1 MALQVRFVLLILLLV
16 GALIGGLWF
25 HDRINTTDTSRLRVS
40 LNEERAAL
48 LNRLVELTTEQQRV
62 FTADYSPWDEMVEF
76 VRNPDPEW
84 GRINLEAAIE
94 NHHVEAVWVLKPDL
108 IEAYG
113 TARGDEQ
120 HLRPLPLAPE
130 ALRHLT
136 AKAEEFH
143 CFVFNRA
150 GLVEIRGAPIRPSDR
165 SAVIPAP
172 YGWLLSARRWN
183 EAYLQQLQALLG
195 GTVDLTE
202 GAIPVAGPDEIVS
215 TRPLTDWQGRTVRT
229 LSASFRAPSL
239 IRAQADAQTDL
250 LFLCGFGIAALCAF
264 GVATHFW
271 VARPLRQLTLSLAQR
286 DPAPLAGLLHAGSEF
301 GTLSRIVNES
311 FQHENKLQ
319 QIYAAFNA
327 IDDAV
332 FITDPVSDRILHV
345 NLGATRLLGYSDKA
359 LIGRTLASL
368 RSTPADASADGTWL
382 HCLDGRLVEVEARD
396 HSLPAQAARDR
407 LSVTI
412 ARDISD
418 RRRQE
423 EHRLRAQRM
432 ESLGTLAGGVAHDMN
447 NMLTPIILMLD
458 ELQDLGTRPHP
469 TLLASVRSSVK
480 RGASMLRQL
489 LSFGRGFE
497 GERAPLSVTKL
508 VEELGRIVDSTFPK
522 SIVFETDVARNL
534 PPVIGDA
541 TQLHQVLLNLS
552 VNARDAMPDGG
563 VLRVVANRM
572 LLDDANRAIWP
583 EAKPGGYVQLD
594 VVDNGCGM
602 PPAILHRIFDP
613 YFTTKPA
620 DKGTGLGLST
630 TLGIIRGHGGAIH
643 VRSEPGQG
651 TTFSILLPE
660 GATTSAVV
668 ESETRPE
675 SYRNPSSQ
683 TVLVIEDEE
692 AIRSILQRTFT
703 RMGMRPLVASGGR
716 EGLELF
722 HQHRAEIS
730 LVITDY
736 QMPDGDGLTVLR
748 EIRAVAPRLPVLVM
762 SGRMDDAAQVQLRK
776 NEASGFIDKPFGYDQ
791 IQRAV
796 SDVLA

>member
-16 GALIGGLWF
+16 GALVGGLWL
-25 HDRINTTDTSRLRVS
+25 HDRINTTETHQLRAS
-40 LNEERAAL
+40 LNEERAAF

-84 GRINLEAAIE
+84 GRINLDAAIE
-94 NHHVEAVWVLKPDL
+94 NHHVEAVWVLRPNL
-108 IEAYG
+108 SEAYG
-113 TARGDEQ
+113 TARGNDQ
-120 HLRPLPLAPE
+120 GLRPLPLGQD
-130 ALRHLT
+130 ALQRLT
-136 AKAEEFH
+136 ASGGEFH
-143 CFVFNRA
+143 CFVFNQA
-150 GLVEIRGAPIRPSDR
+150 GLVEVRGAPIRPSDR

-195 GTVDLTE
+195 GLVALADGT
-202 GAIPVAGPDEIVS
+202 IPTAGPDEIIS

-229 LSASFRAPSL
+229 LYATFRAPSL
-239 IRAQADAQTDL
+239 TRAKEDAKTDL
-250 LFLCGFGIAALCAF
+250 LFLCGFGLAALCAF
-264 GVATHFW
+264 GVATHYW
-271 VARPLRQLTLSLAQR
+271 VVRPLRQLTLSLAQR
-286 DPAPLAGLLHAGSEF
+286 DPAPLKGLLHAGSEF

-332 FITDPVSDRILHV
+332 FVTASESGRILHV
-345 NLGATRLLGYSDKA
+345 NVGATRLLGYSDKD

-368 RSTPADASADGTWL
+368 RSLSTDASADGTWL
-382 HCLDGRLVEVEARD
+382 RHQDGRLVEVDARD
-396 HSLPAQAARDR
+396 HSLPAQAVRDR

-447 NMLTPIILMLD
+447 NMLTPVILMLD
-458 ELQDLGTRPHP
+458 ELQDLGTRPNP

-497 GERAPLSVTKL
+497 GERAPISVSKL

-522 SIVFETDVARNL
+522 SIKFETDVDRNL
-534 PPVIGDA
+534 PPVLGDA

-563 VLRVVANRM
+563 VIRVVAKRM
-572 LLDDANRAIWP
+572 LLDDVNRVTWP
-583 EAKPGGYVQLD
+583 ETKPGRYVQLD
-594 VVDNGCGM
+594 VVDTGSGM

-630 TLGIIRGHGGAIH
+630 TLGIIRGHGGAIR
-643 VRSEPGQG
+643 VQSELGQG
-651 TTFSILLPE
+651 TTFSLLLPE
-660 GATTSAVV
+660 GTAASAVV
-668 ESETRPE
+668 DNETRPE
-675 SYRNPSSQ
+675 SYPNPSSQ

-692 AIRSILQRTFT
+692 AIRNVLQRSFT
-703 RMGMRPLVASGGR
+703 RMAIRPLVASGGR
-716 EGLELF
+716 EGIELF
-722 HQHRAEIS
+722 HRHRAEIS

-736 QMPDGDGLTVLR
+736 QMPEVDGLAVLR

-762 SGRMDDAAQVQLRK
+762 SGRIDEAAQVQLRK
-776 NEASGFIDKPFGYDQ
+776 IGASGFVDKPFGYEQ
-791 IQRAV
+791 IRRAV
-796 SDVLA
+796 ADALA

>member
-25 HDRINTTDTSRLRVS
+25 HDRINTTDTSRLRSS

-84 GRINLEAAIE
+84 GRINLDAAIE
-94 NHHVEAVWVLKPDL
+94 NHHVEAVWILHPDL
-108 IEAYG
+108 SEAYG
-113 TARGDEQ
+113 TARGADSN
-120 HLRPLPLAPE
+120 LRPLPLE
-130 ALRHLT
+130 RDALRELT
-136 AKAEEFH
+136 ASGSEFH
-143 CFVFNRA
+143 CFVFNQA

-165 SAVIPAP
+165 SVVIPAP
-172 YGWLLSARRWN
+172 YGWLLSARRWD
-183 EAYLQQLQALLG
+183 EAYLQQLQLLLG
-195 GTVDLTE
+195 GTVELAE
-202 GAIPVAGPDEIVS
+202 GAVPSADADEIVS
-215 TRPLTDWQGRTVRT
+215 TRPLPDWRGRTVRT
-229 LSASFRAPSL
+229 LYATFRAPSL
-239 IRAQADAQTDL
+239 IRAEEDAQTDL
-250 LFLCGFGIAALCAF
+250 LFLCGFGVAALCAF

-271 VARPLRQLTLSLAQR
+271 VARPLRQLTLSLAER
-286 DPAPLAGLLHAGSEF
+286 NPAALQGLLHAGSEF
-301 GTLSRIVNES
+301 GTLSRIVNDS

-332 FITDPVSDRILHV
+332 FITDPESGRILYV

-368 RSTPADASADGTWL
+368 RSTPSDTTADGIWL
-382 HCLDGRLVEVEARD
+382 HCQDGRLVEVETRE

-407 LSVTI
+407 LSVTV

-447 NMLTPIILMLD
+447 NMLTPVILMLD
-458 ELQDLGTRPHP
+458 ELQDIGTRPNP
-469 TLLASVRSSVK
+469 ALLASVRSSVK

-489 LSFGRGFE
+489 LAFGRGFE
-497 GERAPLSVTKL
+497 GERAPISVPKL

-522 SIVFETDVARNL
+522 SIAFETDVARNL

-563 VLRVVANRM
+563 VIRVIAKRIVI
-572 LLDDANRAIWP
+572 DETNRAMWP

-602 PPAILHRIFDP
+602 PAAIHHRIFDP

-630 TLGIIRGHGGAIH
+630 TLGIVRGHGGVIR

-651 TTFSILLPE
+651 TTFSLLLPE
-660 GATTSAVV
+660 GTATGVV
-668 ESETRPE
+668 AETEPPPAN
-675 SYRNPSSQ
+675 YRNSASQ

-692 AIRSILQRTFT
+692 SIRNILQRTFS
-703 RMGMRPLVASGGR
+703 RMALKPLVACDGR
-716 EGLELF
+716 EGVELF
-722 HQHRAEIS
+722 HRHRAEIS

-736 QMPDGDGLTVLR
+736 QMPGMDGLTVLR
-748 EIRAVAPRLPVLVM
+748 AIRGVAPRLPVLVM
-762 SGRMDDAAQVQLRK
+762 SGRIDDSAAVQLR
-776 NEASGFIDKPFGYDQ
+776 ESGASGFIDKPFGYDQ

-796 SDVLA
+796 SEVLA